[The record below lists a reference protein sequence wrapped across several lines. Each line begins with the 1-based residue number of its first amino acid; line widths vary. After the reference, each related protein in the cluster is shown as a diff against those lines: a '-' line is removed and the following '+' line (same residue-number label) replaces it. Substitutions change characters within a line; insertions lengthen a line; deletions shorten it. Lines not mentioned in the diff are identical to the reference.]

1 VVEHLPGKF
10 KVPSLNPSATR
21 KKERRREE
29 REREREKEREKEK
42 WELGVLSFAVHTRGH
57 P

>member
-1 VVEHLPGKF
+1 
-10 KVPSLNPSATR
+10 VPPER
-21 KKERRREE
+21 KKGGERRERE